1 MAPLSDARYDNW
13 IVWIAFLPA
22 LFTLS
27 AIGITAAM
35 AWHNQVL
42 WRGVTLSAIPDYPD
56 DYVHELA
63 KLGIANLPG
72 YQPPSAR
79 ESNDPIVAGK

>member
-1 MAPLSDARYDNW
+1 
-13 IVWIAFLPA
+13 
-22 LFTLS
+22 
-27 AIGITAAM
+27 M

-42 WRGVTLSAIPDYPD
+42 WRGVTSSAIPDYPD

-63 KLGIANLPG
+63 RLGIATLPG

-79 ESNDPIVAGK
+79 ESNHPIVAGK